1 MKRIVLA
8 GVSVAAIMASAFP
21 AAHSATNA
29 PAARTPYE
37 LLDEAMA
44 RVHANYVGTVD
55 DNKLIYSAINGMLSS
70 LDPHSSY
77 MDPKE
82 YAEMQTENHGEFAGI
97 GVELTRDG
105 ENIKV
110 VTALDD
116 TPAKQAGIANGDMIL
131 AIDGTSARGME
142 LKDAVERMRGAAGS
156 QLRLTISHGD
166 DEKSARDVT
175 ISRAVVHVPSVKF
188 ERKGDVGYIRIASFS
203 DNTDATL
210 RTAVSSLKQ
219 AIGPNLKGYV
229 IDLRNDPGG
238 LLDQAIAVSDDLLNS
253 GDIVSTRGRSADETQ
268 RYAAKPGDITDG
280 KPILVLVNEGTASAS
295 EIVAGAL
302 QDNKRATIIGTTSFG
317 KGSVQTIIPLGG
329 RVGGAM
335 KLTTA
340 KYYTPSGHSIQ
351 ALGIA
356 PDVAVSNLTEKED
369 HDSGRAAKRT
379 EASLAGHFDSEPVTR
394 PAPTTVIR
402 PEEGKKYDDF
412 QLSYALGRLTGD
424 TNYAVSK

>member
-8 GVSVAAIMASAFP
+8 GVSAIAVIASAFP

-29 PAARTPYE
+29 PDARAPYE
-37 LLDEAMA
+37 LLNEAMN
-44 RVHANYVGTVD
+44 RVHANYVGPVD
-55 DNKLIYSAINGMLSS
+55 DTKLIYSAINGMVSS

-82 YAEMQTENHGEFAGI
+82 YADIQNENHGEFAGI

-116 TPAKQAGIANGDMIL
+116 TPAKQAGISNGDLII
-131 AIDGTSARGME
+131 AIDGTSARGMA
-142 LKDAVERMRGAAGS
+142 LKDAVDRMRGPAGS
-156 QLRLTISHGD
+156 QLKLTLSHTD

-175 ISRAVVHVPSVKF
+175 LSRAVVHVPSVKF
-188 ERKGDVGYIRIASFS
+188 ERKADVGYIRIASFS
-203 DNTDATL
+203 DNTDTML
-210 RTAVSSLKQ
+210 RTAVVSLKQ

-253 GDIVSTRGRSADETQ
+253 GDIVSTRGRSEGETQ
-268 RYAAKPGDITDG
+268 RYQAKAGDITDG
-280 KPILVLVNEGTASAS
+280 KPLVVLVNEGTASAS

-302 QDNKRATIIGTTSFG
+302 QDNKRATIIGTTSYG

-329 RVGGAM
+329 RVGGAL

-356 PDVAVSNLTEKED
+356 PDIGVSNLSEKED
-369 HDSGRAAKRT
+369 HDSGRAAQRS
-379 EASLAGHFDSEPVTR
+379 EASLEGHFDSETVQR
-394 PAPTTVIR
+394 PALRVIH

-412 QLSYALGRLTGD
+412 QLSYALDRLSGP
-424 TNYAVSK
+424 TNAASSR

>member
-1 MKRIVLA
+1 MKKLVLA
-8 GVSVAAIMASAFP
+8 GVSVAAIIASAFP
-21 AAHSATNA
+21 AAQGATNA
-29 PAARTPYE
+29 PAVRSPYE
-37 LLDEAMA
+37 LLNEAMA
-44 RVHANYVGTVD
+44 RVHANYVGPVD
-55 DNKLIYSAINGMLSS
+55 DTKLIYSAINGMVSS

-116 TPAKQAGIANGDMIL
+116 SPAKQAGIANGDLII
-131 AIDGTSARGME
+131 AIDGTSARGMA
-142 LKDAVERMRGAAGS
+142 LKDAVDRMRGPAGAP
-156 QLRLTISHGD
+156 LRLTLSHSD
-166 DEKSARDVT
+166 DEKSARDIT

-188 ERKGDVGYIRIASFS
+188 ERKADVGYIRIASFS
-203 DNTDATL
+203 DNTDSTL
-210 RTAVSSLKQ
+210 RSAVASLKQ
-219 AIGPNLKGYV
+219 QIGPNLKGYV

-253 GDIVSTRGRSADETQ
+253 GEIVSTRGRTAGETQ
-268 RYAAKPGDITDG
+268 HYQARPGDITDG
-280 KPILVLVNEGTASAS
+280 KPIVLLVNEGTASAS

-302 QDNKRATIIGTTSFG
+302 QDNKRATVIGTTTYG

-329 RVGGAM
+329 QIGGAL

-356 PDVAVSNLTEKED
+356 PDIGVSNLTEKED
-369 HDSGRAAKRT
+369 HDSSRAAKRS
-379 EASLAGHFDSEPVTR
+379 EASLEGHFDSEAITRPVT
-394 PAPTTVIR
+394 ATIY

-424 TNYAVSK
+424 ANYATSR